1 MPDTTH
7 HTAKSLFKRQI
18 PEEGSNAA
26 RLHEIRNKQAFR
38 SEETRLAE
46 KQQRLE
52 NRKVTPKPGCL
63 FFSISPLTRDAR

>member
-1 MPDTTH
+1 MPHTTH

-26 RLHEIRNKQAFR
+26 RLHEIRNRQAFR

-52 NRKVTPKPGCL
+52 NRKVTPSRVAS
-63 FFSISPLTRDAR
+63 FFR